1 MAFAVNQ
8 EAENIGARRLHT
20 VMEKLLEDVL
30 FEAPD
35 GIRGK
40 VIVDKEY
47 VVHRLKDLVTNRDLT
62 RYIL

>member
-1 MAFAVNQ
+1 
-8 EAENIGARRLHT
+8 
-20 VMEKLLEDVL
+20 MEKLLEDVL